1 MSDDDINDGKQVTK
15 DLTEDLDRTIELLE
29 SEIRTK
35 AETLRRGPTDA
46 PPPNAHVPVLT
57 KKITTLTRFPAV
69 NASDEAPQTNPATV
83 LPLTRD
89 IEAIVSAFKESVD
102 ESVGNALRHLKEEV
116 LADLKQELLAA
127 KTVAEPAYQTADTT
141 TDAPMP
147 TKGAE
152 LTPPPNEIENAPVI
166 EKPKTSDM
174 EKTYD
179 PHAIEKSRYEHWET
193 QGYFRPQQEGTPY
206 CIMLPP
212 PNVTGSLH
220 MGHAFQDT
228 LMDTLTRYQR
238 MQGNRALWQCGTDH
252 AGIATQIVVE
262 RQLAQKGETRHD
274 LGREKFVEQVWQWKE
289 ESGGTIT
296 QQLRRMGA
304 SMDWSRERFTL
315 DAELSA
321 AVTKVFVSLFEEDLI
336 YRGKRLV
343 NWDPVLHTAI
353 SDLEVVSAEENG
365 SLWHIRYPL
374 SDGTGYV
381 VVATTRPETMLGD
394 TAVAVHP
401 DDERYRRIIGKTI
414 DLPLSDRKIPVIAD
428 TYVDPEF
435 GSGCVKITPGHD
447 FNDYEMGKRHDL
459 PIINIFDDN
468 AAINDNGPES
478 YRGLDRYVAR
488 KQIITELEVG
498 GLLAR
503 IDDHKLMV
511 PRGDRSNAVIEPY
524 LTDQWF
530 VKVEPLAKPAIE
542 AVETGAIKFVP
553 ENWDKTYFEWMRNI
567 EDWCISRQL
576 WWGHRIPAW
585 YDDHGNIYVG
595 MDEADA
601 RSRAGLSDD
610 VKLRQD
616 EDVLDTWFSSALWPF
631 STLGWPEK
639 TPELDTYYPTN
650 VLVTGF
656 DIIFFWV
663 ARMIMMGLKFMGEVP
678 FREVYIHGL
687 VRDADG
693 NKMSKSKGNVLDP
706 LDLIDGIELESLVKK
721 RSIGLMRPE
730 DAPKIEAAT
739 RKHFPDGIPSFG
751 TDALRF
757 TFASMATQGRDIKFD
772 LGRVSGYRNFCNK
785 IWNAARFVMMM
796 CEEGEIAKDDSGRSL
811 SERWIASEFARRVGD
826 IREGF
831 ETYRFDLAS
840 QALYEFVWDEFCDW
854 SIEFA
859 KVDIN
864 DPGHSEQ
871 RKAVARRSLVVTL
884 EASLRAMHPIMPYVS
899 EEIWLR
905 LAPLIGN
912 NADTIMLEPYPSSDE
927 SAMDE
932 QADEAIAWIKTFIL
946 GVRRIR
952 AEYDIAPNKE
962 IPVMIQCGTD
972 LERQFFDDGFK
983 YIKRLTRAS
992 EIEIISGEYSHQAA
1006 TAIAGNTSIFI
1017 PMSDLIDREAEIERL
1032 NKELERLESER
1043 IKAEAKMQNPAFVE
1057 KAPSSVVEKERA
1069 KLAEFSD
1076 NILRIKQ
1083 QLENF

>member
-1 MSDDDINDGKQVTK
+1 MSADDNNNGSE
-15 DLTEDLDRTIELLE
+15 LTDELDKTIELLE
-29 SEIRTK
+29 SEIASQT
-35 AETLRRGPTDA
+35 ARRQSNE
-46 PPPNAHVPVLT
+46 PPQDLDIPVLKNKVKSLSSLPMSEQPQQSSSSGPNT
-57 KKITTLTRFPAV
+57 DLGAESK
-69 NASDEAPQTNPATV
+69 DEIKVDA
-83 LPLTRD
+83 LL
-89 IEAIVSAFKESVD
+89 SALKESVD
-102 ESVGNALRHLKEEV
+102 ESISGALETLKEAV
-116 LADLKQELLAA
+116 LADLKTELSATA
-127 KTVAEPAYQTADTT
+127 IPTEIVADSGDARPTNITETTEPATPIATT
-141 TDAPMP
+141 ST
-147 TKGAE
+147 
-152 LTPPPNEIENAPVI
+152 L
-166 EKPKTSDM
+166 M

-179 PHAIEKSRYEHWET
+179 PHLIETSRYQHWEA
-193 QGYFRPQQEGTPY
+193 QGYFKPAADGTPY
-206 CIMLPP
+206 TIMLPP

-228 LMDTLTRYQR
+228 LMDALIRYQR

-262 RQLAQKGETRHD
+262 RQLALKGQNRHE
-274 LGREKFVEQVWQWKE
+274 LGRENFVDEVWRWKE
-289 ESGGTIT
+289 QSGGTIT

-315 DAELSA
+315 DPELSE
-321 AVTKVFVSLFEEDLI
+321 AVLEVFVSLYEEGLI

-353 SDLEVVSAEENG
+353 SDLEVVSEEENG

-374 SDGTGYV
+374 SDGTGYI

-401 DDERYRRIIGKTI
+401 EDERYRRIIGKTI

-428 TYVDPEF
+428 SYVDPSF

-468 AAINDNGPES
+468 AAINDNGPEA
-478 YRGLDRYVAR
+478 YRGMDRYAAR
-488 KQIITELEVG
+488 KAIVTELEVK

-503 IDDHKLMV
+503 VDDHKLMV

-530 VKVEPLAKPAIE
+530 VKIEPLAKPAIA
-542 AVETGAIKFVP
+542 AVENGDIKFVP
-553 ENWDKTYFEWMRNI
+553 ENWSKTYFEWMRNI

-585 YDDHGNIYVG
+585 YDEAGNIYVG
-595 MDEADA
+595 KDEADA
-601 RSRAGLSDD
+601 RNRAGLSPE
-610 VKLRQD
+610 VALRQD

-631 STLGWPEK
+631 STLGWPNK
-639 TPELDTYYPTN
+639 TPELASFYPTN

-663 ARMIMMGLKFMGEVP
+663 ARMIMMGIKFMGDVP

-687 VRDADG
+687 VRDGDG
-693 NKMSKSKGNVLDP
+693 NKMSKSKGNILDP
-706 LDLIDGIELESLVKK
+706 LDLIDGIELEPLVQK
-721 RSIGLMRPE
+721 RTTGLMRPE

-785 IWNAARFVMMM
+785 IWNAARFVLMM
-796 CEEGEIAKDDSGRSL
+796 CEGEKVAANEPPQGL
-811 SERWIASEFARRVGD
+811 AERWIGSELTRRLSAV
-826 IREGF
+826 REGF
-831 ETYRFDLAS
+831 DTYRFDLAS
-840 QALYEFVWDEFCDW
+840 QSLYEFIWDEYCDW
-854 SIEFA
+854 YIELA
-859 KVDIN
+859 KIDIN
-864 DPGHSEQ
+864 DEEQSEE
-871 RKAVARRSLVVTL
+871 RKASARRKLIEIL
-884 EASLRAMHPIMPYVS
+884 ETSLRALHPIMPYVT

-912 NADTIMLEPYPSSDE
+912 HGESIMLESFPSGSPQ
-927 SAMDE
+927 AIDE
-932 QADEAIAWIKTFIL
+932 QADAAIAWIKSFVL

-952 AEYDIAPNKE
+952 AEYDIAPSKP
-962 IPVMIQCGTD
+962 IPVMIHGGTNVERD
-972 LERQFFDDGFK
+972 YFEQGKHYIQRLVRADGLEILPAPYAD
-983 YIKRLTRAS
+983 
-992 EIEIISGEYSHQAA
+992 QAA
-1006 TAIAGNTSIFI
+1006 TAIAGETSIYI
-1017 PMSDLIDREAEIERL
+1017 PMTDLIDKDAEIERL
-1032 NKELERLESER
+1032 NKEL
-1043 IKAEAKMQNPAFVE
+1043 AKLHKEKDAVEKKLQNPSFVDKAPPEIVE
-1057 KAPSSVVEKERA
+1057 KQRLRLTETVDNIA
-1069 KLAEFSD
+1069 KLQD
-1076 NILRIKQ
+1076 
-1083 QLENF
+1083 QLDKM